1 MNPLITLK
9 NETLGKEIT
18 IHNTPEPGY
27 CYEVLDLG
35 TVPGVQNTTQL
46 INLVGERVN
55 GTRLSP
61 RDMSVSGWIFAQSS
75 TEMAEY
81 KRVLNRVINPKDD
94 IALIYGDYKITAR
107 PDASIQYSTDK
118 YERTRRFCKFL
129 ISLTAYN
136 PLWIAKKAK
145 LYRESSMIPVPLFP
159 LKIPKWR
166 GIAFGYIP
174 AVSINNIDN
183 IGDVDAG
190 FTITF
195 TASEGPVVNP
205 YITNNKTGKTIEIII
220 DMEQGDQVEVATLS
234 GDKHV
239 IFRRGGQEI
248 DLFKAVTKRSSMDL
262 TLGTGVNDL
271 SISARKNAAN
281 MTAAVV
287 FAPEYL
293 EVQE

>member
-1 MNPLITLK
+1 MNLLIALK

-18 IHNTPEPGY
+18 IRDTPASGY

-35 TVPGVQNTTQL
+35 TVAGVQNTTQL

-61 RDMSVSGWIFAQSS
+61 RDLSISGWIFAKSS
-75 TEMAEY
+75 AEMAEY

-94 IALIYGDYKITAR
+94 LTLIYGDYKITAR
-107 PDASIQYSTDK
+107 PDASVQYSTDK
-118 YERTRRFCKFL
+118 YERTRLFCKFL

-136 PLWIAKKAK
+136 PLWSSRRAKV
-145 LYRESSMIPVPLFP
+145 YRESSMIPVPLFP
-159 LKIPKWR
+159 LKIPMRR

-190 FTITF
+190 FVITF
-195 TASEGPVVNP
+195 TATEGPVINP

-220 DMEQGDQVEVATLS
+220 DMDLGDQVEVATLS

-239 IFRRGGQEI
+239 TFRRGGQTI

-287 FAPEYL
+287 FSPEYL
-293 EVQE
+293 EVQT